1 MQLRFIALG
10 ALLAA
15 PLSGD
20 EGLWL
25 FNQFP
30 KDIVKQKYS
39 FEVTDRFLENLRFAS
54 LHVGAGSG
62 AFVSP
67 RGLIVTSRRAVSECA
82 GKATPRIADPFLAA
96 SESEEAKCSG
106 VNADVLV
113 SLEEVTRQVKQ
124 GITDKMKP
132 AEALERRNA
141 SIAGIEKAC
150 AQKSG
155 NICAVVKLSSGER
168 YDLYQYRRY
177 ADVRLVFAPE
187 FGIANFG
194 GSAAEVTYPRYSMDV
209 AFLRAYEN
217 GQPATTPHFF
227 KWSDEAVQENDLLFA
242 TGSPMATS
250 RLATAAQLD
259 FYRDHV
265 LNVAVNRLAL
275 RIEDLRT
282 AAPKSAAL
290 AALGAQYKL
299 TAGKLIGLKDEWLVA
314 RKTTFE
320 RKLRNAV
327 EKDPKLGTEA
337 GKVWDQVA
345 TAYKNWAPDERRYQI
360 LESPA
365 ADGSVLFRMARAS
378 VRAEPAPPPAPIDEA
393 AEIALLTRYLKE
405 LQSMGGAENLR
416 ATFSGKTPKAGKN
429 NLQSEGG
436 EKEVSLKNAL
446 AGKTPEQ
453 AVADMVHA
461 SKPGDA
467 SPLLPLVRAIEDP
480 ARKVAKRR
488 AETIE
493 ALEVSAAEKIAQY
506 RFRLFGAADY
516 PDATATP
523 RVTFGA
529 PKPYRDR
536 TEAPVPFATTFG
548 GLLHYAAAIDPVA
561 LPARWAAVKASLG
574 LITPMNFVTT
584 CDITSGPS
592 GTPVVNEKGEFAGVT
607 FDGNLE
613 SIAITY
619 LYDEDKARA
628 VHVSAQGIAEALQ
641 KVYKANALL
650 QELGVT
656 GSARP

>member
-1 MQLRFIALG
+1 MQLRFIALA

-15 PLSGD
+15 PLAAD

-30 KDIVKQKYS
+30 KDVVKQKYS
-39 FEVTDRFLENLRFAS
+39 FEITDQFLENLRLAS

-67 RGLIVTSRRAVSECA
+67 RGLIVTSRRAVAECA
-82 GKATPRIADPFLAA
+82 GKATPQIADPFVAA
-96 SESEEAKCSG
+96 AEAEEAKCSG

-113 SLEEVTRQVKQ
+113 SLEEVTKQVKQ
-124 GITDKMKP
+124 GVTDKMKP
-132 AEALERRNA
+132 AEALEKRNV
-141 SIAGIEKAC
+141 SIAAIEKAC

-155 NICAVVKLSSGER
+155 NVCAVVKLSSGER
-168 YDLYQYRRY
+168 YDLYQYKRY

-217 GQPATTPHFF
+217 GKPAATPHFF
-227 KWSDEAVQENDLLFA
+227 KWSEEAVQENDLLFA
-242 TGSPMATS
+242 PGSPSSTV

-259 FYRDHV
+259 FFRDHV

-345 TAYKNWAPDERRYQI
+345 TAYKNWTPDERRYQI
-360 LESPA
+360 LERPA
-365 ADGSVLFRMARAS
+365 AEDSVLFRMARAS
-378 VRAEPAPPPAPIDEA
+378 VRGEPAPPPAPIDEA

-405 LQSMGGAENLR
+405 LQSLGGGEMAGL
-416 ATFSGKTPKAGKN
+416 AGKTRKADRDPQRQG
-429 NLQSEGG
+429 GG
-436 EKEVSLKNAL
+436 EKEISVKAAL

-453 AVADMVHA
+453 AVADMVRA

-467 SPLLPLVRAIEDP
+467 SPLLPLVKAIEDS
-480 ARKVAKRR
+480 ARKVAKKR

-493 ALEVSAAEKIAQY
+493 TLEVSAAEKIAQY

-516 PDATATP
+516 PDATGTP
-523 RVTFGA
+523 RVTFGS

-561 LPARWAAVKASLG
+561 LPARWAAVKTSLG

-592 GTPVVNEKGEFAGVT
+592 GAPVVNEKGELAGVT

-628 VHVSAQGIAEALQ
+628 VHVSTQGIAEALQ
-641 KVYKANALL
+641 KVYKANVLL
-650 QELGVT
+650 QELGVP

>member
-1 MQLRFIALG
+1 MRLRFLSLIVFF
-10 ALLAA
+10 AA
-15 PLSGD
+15 PVAAD

-30 KDIVKQKYS
+30 KAAVKQKYN
-39 FEVTDRFLENLRFAS
+39 FEVTDQFLENLRLAS
-54 LHVGAGSG
+54 LHVGPGSG

-67 RGLIVTSRRAVSECA
+67 RGLIVTSRRAVAECA
-82 GKATPRIADPFLAA
+82 AKATPRIADPFLAA
-96 SESEEAKCSG
+96 TEAEEAQCAG

-124 GITDKMKP
+124 GTDKMKP

-141 SIAGIEKAC
+141 AIAGIEKAC

-155 NICAVVKLSSGER
+155 NVCAVVKLSSGER
-168 YDLYQYRRY
+168 YDLYQYKRY

-194 GSAAEVTYPRYSMDV
+194 GAAAEVTYPRYSMDV

-217 GQPATTPHFF
+217 GKPAATPHFF
-227 KWSDEAVQENDLLFA
+227 RWSEEAVQENDLLFA
-242 TGSPMATS
+242 PGSPISTS

-299 TAGKLIGLKDEWLVA
+299 TAGKLIGLKDEWLMA
-314 RKTTFE
+314 RKTNFE
-320 RKLRNAV
+320 RKLRKAV

-337 GKVWDQVA
+337 GKVWDLVA
-345 TAYKNWAPDERRYQI
+345 TAYKNWTPDERRYQI

-365 ADGSVLFRMARAS
+365 AEGSVLFRMARAS
-378 VRAEPAPPPAPIDEA
+378 VRGEPAPPPVPIDEG
-393 AEIALLTRYLKE
+393 AEIALITRYLKE
-405 LQSMGGAENLR
+405 LQTMGGADNLR
-416 ATFSGKTPKAGKN
+416 TALSGKASKAGKN
-429 NLQSEGG
+429 RQSEDSG
-436 EKEVSLKNAL
+436 EKEVSLKAAL

-453 AVADMVHA
+453 AVADMVRA

-467 SPLLPLVRAIEDP
+467 SPLIPLVRAIEDP
-480 ARKVAKRR
+480 AHKVAKRR

-561 LPARWAAVKASLG
+561 LPAGWASVKASLG

-592 GTPVVNEKGEFAGVT
+592 GSPVVNEKGELTGVT

-628 VHVSAQGIAEALQ
+628 VHVSAQGIAEALH

-650 QELGVT
+650 QELGVPS
-656 GSARP
+656 GAHP